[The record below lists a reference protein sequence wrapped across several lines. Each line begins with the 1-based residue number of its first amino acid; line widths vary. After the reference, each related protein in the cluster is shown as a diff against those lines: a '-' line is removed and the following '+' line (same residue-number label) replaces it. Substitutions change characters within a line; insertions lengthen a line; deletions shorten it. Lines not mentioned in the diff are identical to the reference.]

1 MSRYSLGR
9 KQVTEAVYV
18 AVLLCCLLGNL
29 AHLVSHL
36 YTGSLPSRSFVESCL
51 EDGSARHKQAA
62 STQHQ
67 DCLSCQSFQ
76 LHAAKP
82 TGFSLRLALNQ
93 QDDTPTEK
101 LACAISSLLASTALK
116 RGPPSLLI

>member
-1 MSRYSLGR
+1 MSRYSLDR
-9 KQVTEAVYV
+9 ITAVF

-36 YTGSLPSRSFVESCL
+36 YTGSLPSSVEFYL
-51 EDGSARHKQAA
+51 EDGSAQHKQAA

-76 LHAAKP
+76 LHAAEP
-82 TGFSLRLALNQ
+82 TEFNLYLALNQ
-93 QDDTPTEK
+93 QADTPAEK
-101 LACAISSLLASTALK
+101 LACAIISLLASTSLK